1 MASSRIRP
9 LTRLVGKFSKSKV
22 SPKKKFAGAG
32 GLIFY
37 LDEVS
42 TQGGL
47 CTVVYPH
54 QQFNNNWKTHEL
66 TRTGIIQSL
75 KRREGEMTTKNIT
88 GNDVMID
95 HRK

>member
-1 MASSRIRP
+1 M
-9 LTRLVGKFSKSKV
+9 V
-22 SPKKKFAGAG
+22 
-32 GLIFY
+32 
-37 LDEVS
+37 
-42 TQGGL
+42 QGG
-47 CTVVYPH
+47 VVYPH